1 MIRYIY
7 SMHLMRTNKIINNI
21 WVILIKIYRQIIL
34 SVIPWILISD
44 NNIKP
49 KQLFQILVK
58 IMSKFNQF
66 KIILIIM
73 IIMVTLMIIVINFSN
88 NHKFIKK

>member
-49 KQLFQILVK
+49 KQ
-58 IMSKFNQF
+58 
-66 KIILIIM
+66 
-73 IIMVTLMIIVINFSN
+73 
-88 NHKFIKK
+88 

>member
-21 WVILIKIYRQIIL
+21 SVILIKIIL

-49 KQLFQILVK
+49 KQ
-58 IMSKFNQF
+58 
-66 KIILIIM
+66 
-73 IIMVTLMIIVINFSN
+73 
-88 NHKFIKK
+88 

>member
-21 WVILIKIYRQIIL
+21 SVILIKIIL